1 MPSWSCSQALLTH
14 FLLHSVMLP
23 DWLLVTSEFAPLGF
37 DPLGAGTHVY
47 GISLHI
53 CELANGQDEI

>member
-1 MPSWSCSQALLTH
+1 
-14 FLLHSVMLP
+14 MLP